1 MLAGHKRRKYNLNA
15 NLYPNIPSSDVASAS
30 SSESRAIELGLK
42 ANDADSNMKESTFY
56 IRQKLELGVMA
67 DRFDQQCIKYMIMFI
82 LIFYMYGAMCLKYV
96 AGAESLY

>member
-1 MLAGHKRRKYNLNA
+1 MLR
-15 NLYPNIPSSDVASAS
+15 
-30 SSESRAIELGLK
+30 K

-67 DRFDQQCIKYMIMFI
+67 DRFDQQCVKYMIMVV